1 MTESRSEVVLRLG
14 GGRNYMRQEKI
25 FVGNAKVHY
34 YDCGDGFTSVY
45 FKTPVILIRLCR
57 FFKYQLYF

>member
-1 MTESRSEVVLRLG
+1 
-14 GGRNYMRQEKI
+14 MRQEKI